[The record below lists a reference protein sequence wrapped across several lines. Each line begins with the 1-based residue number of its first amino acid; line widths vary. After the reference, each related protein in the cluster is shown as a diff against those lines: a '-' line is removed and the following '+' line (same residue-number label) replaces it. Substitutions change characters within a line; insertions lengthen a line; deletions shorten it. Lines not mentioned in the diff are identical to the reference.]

1 MRQAITLFV
10 FVVMICCMSAFA
22 WGAEYMNRI
31 LVKVNDDIITE
42 FDLDEKVEVVIKRF
56 KSQGK
61 SVGAAE
67 LGEIKKKLLDN
78 MVQEL
83 LMQQELDRF
92 GVTASEEDVQKEV
105 ERMQAEYKLDS
116 EAFKAQVEKEGMTYE
131 EFLGRV
137 KSNLERQR
145 LMGAMVHSKVLVTDT
160 EVHEAYEE
168 RKEEFSLGGGLHL
181 AVIMLPSTV
190 SPDEVAKKLEDGD
203 LTFEQAAQEY
213 SIGPG
218 SDAGGDIG
226 DVSWKDLDE
235 EWRTSLQGM
244 EPGDMKGP
252 VVIQETN
259 TFIKLIDKNEGN
271 YIPFEEVKDQIYTE
285 LLQSKREKTFNE
297 YFETLQE
304 KAVIRYMN

>member
-1 MRQAITLFV
+1 MRQAITLVILAFL
-10 FVVMICCMSAFA
+10 ICCLSVSA
-22 WGAEYMNRI
+22 WGSEYMNRI
-31 LVKVNDDIITE
+31 LVKVNDSIITE
-42 FDLDEKVEVVIKRF
+42 FDLNEKVDVVVKRF

-61 SVGAAE
+61 SVSSAE
-67 LGEIKKKLLDN
+67 LKEIKKKLLDN
-78 MVQEL
+78 MVEDQ

-92 GVTASEEDVQKEV
+92 GVSASEEDIQAEI

-116 EAFKAQVEKEGMTYE
+116 EAFIAQIEKEGMSYD
-131 EFLGRV
+131 EFKARL
-137 KSNLERQR
+137 KSSLERQR

-160 EVHEAYEE
+160 EVKEAYED

-181 AVIMLPSTV
+181 AVIMLPSDV
-190 SPDEVAKKLEDGD
+190 SPQEIGKKLDDGE

-218 SDAGGDIG
+218 TDAGGDIG
-226 DVSWKDLDE
+226 EFSWKDLDE
-235 EWRTSLQGM
+235 EWRTPLKDM
-244 EPGDMKGP
+244 KPGEVKGP
-252 VVIQETN
+252 VIIQGTN

-285 LLQSKREKTFNE
+285 LLQSKREKTFND
-297 YFETLQE
+297 YFEALRE